1 MALYNTMSIFHFLK
15 KNQDKIILLINLFL
29 ISSLS
34 FFAGYFYAYQQTDQ
48 HEIKFENSEDICRN
62 LFFKD
67 EQEKGIVQSSQN
79 KNSSPQSKARESV
92 LENSSIV
99 EKNVSDEKE
108 KMLVGSKN
116 SKVYHKP
123 DCPHAKRI
131 LEKNKIWF
139 DSKEEA
145 ESRGYRVGK
154 CCHP

>member
-1 MALYNTMSIFHFLK
+1 MLNFKKVIGFL
-15 KNQDKIILLINLFL
+15 NNNNDKIILLVNLFL

-34 FFAGYFYAYQQTDQ
+34 FFAGYFYAYQQTEQ

-79 KNSSPQSKARESV
+79 KNSSPQPKVGENI
-92 LENSSIV
+92 LENSSVI

-116 SKVYHKP
+116 SKVYHKSN
-123 DCPHAKRI
+123 CPHAKRI

-139 DSKEEA
+139 ASKEEA
-145 ESRGYRVGK
+145 ESRGYREGK

>member
-1 MALYNTMSIFHFLK
+1 MLNFKKVVGFL
-15 KNQDKIILLINLFL
+15 NNNDGKIILLINLFL

-34 FFAGYFYAYQQTDQ
+34 FFAGYFYAYHQTDQ

-79 KNSSPQSKARESV
+79 KNSSPQPKAGESV